1 MTAEVITVAVDGPA
15 GAAFTTRRGGVS
27 GGPFGAL
34 NLSASVGDADDAV
47 RENRRRVA
55 AALGIDAGRVTMAR
69 QVHGAAVCDA
79 SRVPDAGRFT
89 GALRGWAEADALVSD
104 APGAALAVLAA
115 DCLPVLLWRRDVP
128 RVAAA
133 HAGWRGLVAGVVEAA
148 VAALGAPERVGAAVG
163 PGIGPCC
170 YPVSAEVRDAFAARF
185 GEEVLAPPAVDLRAA
200 ADCALAAAGVPAS
213 AVHHVGPCTACDPE
227 RFFSHRRDGAPGG
240 RHAGLVWAA

>member
-1 MTAEVITVAVDGPA
+1 MSAEVLVVATDAPA

-27 GGPFGAL
+27 ARPYDAL
-34 NLSASVGDADDAV
+34 NLSASVGDDDAAV

-69 QVHGAAVCDA
+69 QVHGAAVRDA
-79 SRVPDAGRFT
+79 SAVPAAGRFT
-89 GALRGWAEADALVSD
+89 GALRGWDEADALVSD
-104 APGAALAVLAA
+104 APGAALAVLGA
-115 DCLPVLLWRRDVP
+115 DCLPVLVWRRDAP

-148 VAALGAPERVGAAVG
+148 VAALEEPARVGAAVG

-185 GEEVLAPPAVDLRAA
+185 GDGVLAPPAVDLRAA
-200 ADCALAAAGVPAS
+200 VHAALRAAGVPAS
-213 AVHHVGPCTACDPE
+213 AVQDVDLCTSCEPG